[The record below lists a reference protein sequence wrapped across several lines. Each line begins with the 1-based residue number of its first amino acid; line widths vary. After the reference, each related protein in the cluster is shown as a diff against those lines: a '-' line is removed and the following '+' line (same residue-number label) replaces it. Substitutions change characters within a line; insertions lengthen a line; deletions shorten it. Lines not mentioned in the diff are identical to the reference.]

1 MKAIISQKTWVTK
14 TIEVPKEWEFYF
26 TKDECE
32 WTNKEWD
39 LFESNEFLGLKCDN
53 FSDDILIEEIEW

>member
-1 MKAIISQKTWVTK
+1 MKVTISQKTWVTK
-14 TIEVPKEWEFYF
+14 TFEVPKKWEFYF
-26 TKDECE
+26 TKDEGD

-53 FSDDILIEEIEW
+53 FDDILVEEIEW

>member
-1 MKAIISQKTWVTK
+1 MRVTISQKTWVTK

-26 TKDECE
+26 TKDESG
-32 WTNKEWD
+32 WTDKEWD

-53 FSDDILIEEIEW
+53 FDDILVEEIEY

>member
-1 MKAIISQKTWVTK
+1 MKAIISQKVWVTK
-14 TIEVPKEWEFYF
+14 TIEVPKKWEFYF
-26 TKDECE
+26 TKDESD

-53 FSDDILIEEIEW
+53 FDDILVEEIEY